1 MSLLQNEIG
10 KAVVGEH
17 NKRQPDSKYF
27 TLALRNSLKILI
39 RILH

>member
-17 NKRQPDSKYF
+17 KRQPDSKYF